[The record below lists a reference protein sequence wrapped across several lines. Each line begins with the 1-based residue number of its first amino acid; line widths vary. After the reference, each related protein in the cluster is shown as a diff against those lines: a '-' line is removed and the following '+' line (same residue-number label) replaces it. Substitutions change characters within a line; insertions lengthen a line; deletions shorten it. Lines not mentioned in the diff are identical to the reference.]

1 MLLEVDNI
9 TVGYGRAPV
18 LSGVSLTVDK
28 GELICII
35 GPNGAG
41 KSTVLRAVAGQLFP
55 SEGAVRFKGRDI
67 SRSDI
72 SERGRQG
79 LVFIP
84 QGLNVFPNLT
94 VEENLEVAG
103 TLLGDRRLLHR
114 RIKKVMDLYPVLGE
128 KRHAAARELSG
139 GERQMLALSRSIIL
153 EPSLVLLDEPS
164 LGLSPLI
171 VDLIFDQISG
181 IAENGSS
188 VLLVE
193 QNARKGLSVAHRGY
207 VLELG
212 KNRLEGTGQELLD
225 SDEVR
230 RLYLGG

>member
-79 LVFIP
+79 LVC
-84 QGLNVFPNLT
+84 
-94 VEENLEVAG
+94 
-103 TLLGDRRLLHR
+103 LL
-114 RIKKVMDLYPVLGE
+114 YT
-128 KRHAAARELSG
+128 S
-139 GERQMLALSRSIIL
+139 
-153 EPSLVLLDEPS
+153 PSPRD
-164 LGLSPLI
+164 
-171 VDLIFDQISG
+171 
-181 IAENGSS
+181 
-188 VLLVE
+188 
-193 QNARKGLSVAHRGY
+193 
-207 VLELG
+207 
-212 KNRLEGTGQELLD
+212 
-225 SDEVR
+225 
-230 RLYLGG
+230 